1 MLKIAR
7 SAVKAPLC
15 MPLMHGN
22 RYYLLDHKKMDDLKS
37 KLYEDRFD
45 KYIQPSNDTC
55 LGHLL
60 PNPQHLWQMGN
71 LKHMENSR
79 NVP

>member
-7 SAVKAPLC
+7 SAVKVKAPLC

-37 KLYEDRFD
+37 KLYEDR
-45 KYIQPSNDTC
+45 QVT
-55 LGHLL
+55 LG
-60 PNPQHLWQMGN
+60 
-71 LKHMENSR
+71 LKIKFFLK
-79 NVP
+79 

>member
-15 MPLMHGN
+15 MPLMQGN

-37 KLYEDRFD
+37 KLYEDR
-45 KYIQPSNDTC
+45 QVT
-55 LGHLL
+55 LG
-60 PNPQHLWQMGN
+60 
-71 LKHMENSR
+71 LKIKFFLK
-79 NVP
+79 